1 MKFNEETVK
10 AFADRI
16 NADFGVN
23 LRCVRDYHHKIF
35 IGDEEFIIV
44 NDWADAWEGL
54 FCFKKGL
61 EVARS
66 GKHGL

>member
-16 NADFGVN
+16 NAEFGVD
-23 LRCVRDYHHKIF
+23 LRCIQDYHYKIF

-44 NDWADAWEGL
+44 HDWADAWEGL

-61 EVARS
+61 EVMKKRQA
-66 GKHGL
+66 GA